1 MLNNENKVNE
11 KYIDLI
17 NEKDEEIKNLE
28 IAFKKE
34 KNMKKQYKNNIKI
47 LNEKMK

>member
-11 KYIDLI
+11 KYFDLI

-28 IAFKKE
+28 IAYKKE
-34 KNMKKQYKNNIKI
+34 INIKKNMKMKLKN
-47 LNEKMK
+47 